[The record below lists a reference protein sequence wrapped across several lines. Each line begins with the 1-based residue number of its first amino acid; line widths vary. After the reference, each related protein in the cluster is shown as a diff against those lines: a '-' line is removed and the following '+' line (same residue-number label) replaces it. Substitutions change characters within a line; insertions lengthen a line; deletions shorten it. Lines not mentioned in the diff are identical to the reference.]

1 LLVFAAKRGQLER
14 WHLRGRPARS
24 RAHDDI
30 QASWDRVTPGYFET
44 IGNRIVRG
52 RPITEQDTAASQHV
66 AVVSEGFARKF
77 FKTEDPI
84 GKHFGHS
91 DIRTAREFEIV
102 GVAQDA
108 RYMTYN
114 LDQPPAPMFFAPGS
128 QYTLFPKADDRV
140 GEVRTHY
147 LHEIVVLMN
156 PGIAL
161 SDTGVRRAMAA
172 VDPNLPVTL
181 IRSLSEQVAATFSQQ
196 RLIARLTSLFGF
208 LSLVLASIGIYGVTA
223 YNAGS
228 RTNEIGALGA
238 NRGHVVRLVLWGMFP
253 LIGGGLLLGLPLTF
267 AAGRFLGSQL
277 YGMNPYDPTVT
288 LASALALGA
297 SALVASL
304 IPALR
309 ASFVSPSDALRAE

>member
-1 LLVFAAKRGQLER
+1 
-14 WHLRGRPARS
+14 
-24 RAHDDI
+24 
-30 QASWDRVTPGYFET
+30 
-44 IGNRIVRG
+44 
-52 RPITEQDTAASQHV
+52 
-66 AVVSEGFARKF
+66 
-77 FKTEDPI
+77 
-84 GKHFGHS
+84 
-91 DIRTAREFEIV
+91 
-102 GVAQDA
+102 
-108 RYMTYN
+108 MTYN

-128 QYTLFPKADDRV
+128 QYILFPKADDRV

-228 RTNEIGALGA
+228 RTNEIGVRMALGA
-238 NRGHVVRLVLWGMFP
+238 KHGDVIRLVLRQGMVLAGFGVGLGTAGALALTRLLESYLYRVRP
-253 LIGGGLLLGLPLTF
+253 TDPIAFSSTALLLVAVAMLASYVPAWRAT
-267 AAGRFLGSQL
+267 RV
-277 YGMNPYDPTVT
+277 DPTV
-288 LASALALGA
+288 
-297 SALVASL
+297 
-304 IPALR
+304 ALR
-309 ASFVSPSDALRAE
+309 HE